1 MIDQLQKWLESQG
14 ETVNKTELQAFLLTL
29 KQPTSY
35 SDLKKELS
43 DKLNELY
50 GKKQVIGFGDVYF
63 IPTDKEL
70 EAHMRRFLREYPQA
84 NDTAKIKKIL
94 FNHIET
100 CVKNRSFAPAI
111 KYFIHKQGFGS
122 RLAAAYE
129 SFEEL
134 NESTNNDMSNEIS
147 L

>member
-1 MIDQLQKWLESQG
+1 MIEHLNKWIDAQG
-14 ETVNKTELQAFLLTL
+14 ETISKQELQAFLLTL
-29 KQPTSY
+29 QVETNYGS
-35 SDLKKELS
+35 LKKELA

-50 GKKQVIGFGDVYF
+50 GKKQVIGFGNVPF
-63 IPTDKEL
+63 LPTEKEL
-70 EAHMRRFLREYPQA
+70 ESHLKRFLREYPKA
-84 NDTAKIKKIL
+84 NDMQKIKKIL

-122 RLAAAYE
+122 RLAAMYE
-129 SFEEL
+129 SFDEL
-134 NESTNNDMSNEIS
+134 NEDFEDLTNEVS